1 MKNLSIFFF
10 SLTHIDL
17 IFGCQSFQN
26 AVIMSN
32 AETNERELLRVKR
45 TNCIWRDSW
54 VILVRELHAD
64 ASGSQYQRGP
74 FVKYWR
80 SVSGRILNSAPL
92 SRLFIYLLVQAV
104 NPLYLQ
110 SVLAAVR
117 FYLSGGKNQTQTL
130 SPPFFFFFF
139 NNVVAWI
146 RWQTN
151 RRKYCN
157 SVQTLRSYR
166 WAKQHHLFRKS
177 LRYFLFC
184 PACEHTVV
192 QVERRLVGLAEDSFS
207 IRKCY
212 KQK

>member
-1 MKNLSIFFF
+1 MHS
-10 SLTHIDL
+10 SCL
-17 IFGCQSFQN
+17 IQKQ
-26 AVIMSN
+26 
-32 AETNERELLRVKR
+32 TKELLRVKR

-54 VILVRELHAD
+54 VIVVRELHAD
-64 ASGSQYQRGP
+64 ASGSQYQRVP
-74 FVKYWR
+74 FVKYWL
-80 SVSGRILNSAPL
+80 SVSGRVLNSAPL

-117 FYLSGGKNQTQTL
+117 FYLSGGKNQNQPNPL
-130 SPPFFFFFF
+130 ASFFFFF

-157 SVQTLRSYR
+157 TVQTLKSYR
-166 WAKQHHLFRKS
+166 SAKQHHLFRKS

-184 PACEHTVV
+184 PACEDTAVK
-192 QVERRLVGLAEDSFS
+192 VERRLVGLAEDSFT